1 MLFTTKINNPITKNN
16 NTERT
21 ISMNLNAKPTLIN
34 DTGSIQ
40 LPVSNNRQPT
50 MLGSVDMGNSIYT
63 NTKEPSRFNNLL
75 LETQKKYEN
84 ESLPPPQ
91 SNPFSPTPPQTPPAP
106 PQPQSPTPKPQS
118 PPPQIKREHNT
129 DIKIISSLENTIIA
143 ENIKMVF
150 EENNRNTEIIYTTTI
165 PNDTHEMTKF
175 FVMNIEEITN
185 LDEVSP
191 ERCVIYQTK
200 HASILEE
207 KAILFMK
214 GCKQVFESDV
224 NNNRFYPEQ
233 IKNRLS
239 IVRPIIK
246 PRSIDKNNRL
256 IDVVFI
262 GDMDKS
268 DNREQLKRNII
279 TKLIKYNLDAGKKY
293 NFKMFN
299 KDSFDEYIPYLKET
313 SLVIIIDKTE
323 DSLSDIFRIASIL
336 SLGCC
341 VLCEKQEQ
349 QFNLEDTKQITY
361 FQDVDN
367 MMVML
372 GGLVER
378 DANIQERLDFTEEY
392 NKDFIELLTRL

>member
-1 MLFTTKINNPITKNN
+1 
-16 NTERT
+16 
-21 ISMNLNAKPTLIN
+21 
-34 DTGSIQ
+34 
-40 LPVSNNRQPT
+40 
-50 MLGSVDMGNSIYT
+50 
-63 NTKEPSRFNNLL
+63 
-75 LETQKKYEN
+75 
-84 ESLPPPQ
+84 
-91 SNPFSPTPPQTPPAP
+91 
-106 PQPQSPTPKPQS
+106 
-118 PPPQIKREHNT
+118 
-129 DIKIISSLENTIIA
+129 IISSLENTIIA
-143 ENIKMVF
+143 ENIKIVF

-185 LDEVSP
+185 LDEVSS
-191 ERCVIYQTK
+191 ERCIVYQTK
-200 HASILEE
+200 YASILEE
-207 KAILFMK
+207 KAISFMK

-262 GDMDKS
+262 GDTDKS

-323 DSLSDIFRIASIL
+323 NSLSDIFRIASIL
-336 SLGCC
+336 SLGCS
-341 VLCEKQEQ
+341 VL
-349 QFNLEDTKQITY
+349 
-361 FQDVDN
+361 
-367 MMVML
+367 
-372 GGLVER
+372 
-378 DANIQERLDFTEEY
+378 
-392 NKDFIELLTRL
+392 